1 MSKKL
6 QLAISMAMA
15 LALASGTAVAGGK
28 GSGSSKAPKGDYRS
42 AKSGQYVKKGYAEKH
57 KSTTVREERQKK

>member
-6 QLAISMAMA
+6 QLAISVAMA
-15 LALASGTAVAGGK
+15 LAMASGTAIAGGK
-28 GSGSSKAPKGDYRS
+28 GSSSSKASKGDYRS

-57 KSTTVREERQKK
+57 KSTTVREERPKK